1 MNGIHQE
8 GEAITST
15 GEFVRQSVEILMVED
30 FEPYRTY
37 VASLLK
43 EKSGLRLVSEV
54 GDGLQAVEKAQ
65 ELRPDLILL
74 DIGLPGLNGIEAGR
88 QILKIIPESKIVY
101 LTQETSADV
110 VREAFNVGAR
120 GYVVKS
126 QAGRELL
133 EAIDAV
139 LQGKRFVSIGL
150 DGHESAPTDGPGPA
164 H

>member
-1 MNGIHQE
+1 LHNRIQKE
-8 GEAITST
+8 GEAITSA
-15 GEFVRQSVEILMVED
+15 GEFVRQSVEILIVED
-30 FEPYRTY
+30 FEPYRAY

-43 EKSGLRLVSEV
+43 EKSGLRLVCEV

-101 LTQETSADV
+101 VTQETSADV

-133 EAIDAV
+133 EAIDAA
-139 LQGKRFVSIGL
+139 LQGRRFVSGGL
-150 DGHESAPTDGPGPA
+150 NGKGTPEAGL
-164 H
+164 

>member
-1 MNGIHQE
+1 M
-8 GEAITST
+8 
-15 GEFVRQSVEILMVED
+15 RQSVEILVVED

-43 EKSGLRLVSEV
+43 EKSGLRLVCEV

-101 LTQETSADV
+101 VTQETSADV

-139 LQGKRFVSIGL
+139 LQGKRFISIGL
-150 DGHESAPTDGPGPA
+150 DGHESAPPNGHGPA
-164 H
+164 Y